1 VDLERHKVV
10 DMLPVRCHESLVNWL
25 EEHPEVE
32 LATRDR
38 SDIHR
43 EGPTK
48 GAPDAVRVADLW
60 HLLHNL
66 APVLEEFLLQKWPVL
81 RKAAMPEAALE
92 EKGEDTFAPG
102 R

>member
-10 DMLPVRCHESLVNWL
+10 DMLPVRCQESLVNWL

-38 SDIHR
+38 SDIYR

-48 GAPDAVRVADLW
+48 GAPDAVRVAD
-60 HLLHNL
+60 
-66 APVLEEFLLQKWPVL
+66 
-81 RKAAMPEAALE
+81 R
-92 EKGEDTFAPG
+92 
-102 R
+102 